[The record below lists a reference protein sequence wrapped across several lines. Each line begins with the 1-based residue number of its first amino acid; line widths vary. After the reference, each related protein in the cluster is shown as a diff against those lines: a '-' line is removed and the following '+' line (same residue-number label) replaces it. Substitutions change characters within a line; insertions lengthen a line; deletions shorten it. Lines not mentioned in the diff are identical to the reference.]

1 MADVFLSFSDK
12 DRPLAQR
19 TFDALESHG
28 YDIWSWLNKVPGD
41 QALTAQV
48 QDEAKATV
56 VIWTPNSIQ
65 SELVRAEALRA
76 LEQGRLVPLKT
87 SELPYT
93 SIPAPFGGSVIVGD
107 VEDHA
112 ALFDALDKKGITAK
126 GLRARVAAAVLPN
139 WLRKKRWSISMV
151 LLVFA
156 AVLIVQG
163 ILQGMGRDLWTIIK
177 PFIPSALRW

>member
-1 MADVFLSFSDK
+1 MADVFLSFSEK
-12 DRPLAQR
+12 DRALAQR
-19 TFDALESHG
+19 TFDALIGHG
-28 YDIWSWLNKVPGD
+28 YEVWSWLNKVPGD
-41 QALTAQV
+41 PAHTAQV

-56 VIWTPNSIQ
+56 VVWTPNSIQ

-76 LEQGRLVPLKT
+76 HEQGRLVPLKT
-87 SELPYT
+87 AELPYS

-112 ALFDALDKKGITAK
+112 ALFEALDKKGVIAK
-126 GLRARVAAAVLPN
+126 GLRARLAEAVLPS
-139 WLRKKRWSISMV
+139 WLRKKRWSIAIV

-177 PFIPSALRW
+177 PIIPSALRW